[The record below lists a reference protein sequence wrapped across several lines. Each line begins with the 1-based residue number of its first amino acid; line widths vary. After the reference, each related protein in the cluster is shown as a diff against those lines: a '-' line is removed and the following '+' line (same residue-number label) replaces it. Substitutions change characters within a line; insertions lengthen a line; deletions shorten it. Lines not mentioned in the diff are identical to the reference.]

1 MVGITNATCAEYER
15 LGMSSTSG
23 AFFIFFLSSPPCV
36 EESLTLCKI
45 QDGFTKGTR
54 SRAGLHWNEIW
65 NIGRYFVEP
74 SARKGLEKN
83 SQIPPKFA
91 QISRRKRTRKL
102 NALWC
107 SPKLLINELELGIII
122 Y

>member
-54 SRAGLHWNEIW
+54 SRAGLHWNEIR
-65 NIGRYFVEP
+65 NIWRYFVEP

-91 QISRRKRTRKL
+91 QISRRGGTHKL
-102 NALWC
+102 NALWYT
-107 SPKLLINELELGIII
+107 SKLLINELELDIII
-122 Y
+122 